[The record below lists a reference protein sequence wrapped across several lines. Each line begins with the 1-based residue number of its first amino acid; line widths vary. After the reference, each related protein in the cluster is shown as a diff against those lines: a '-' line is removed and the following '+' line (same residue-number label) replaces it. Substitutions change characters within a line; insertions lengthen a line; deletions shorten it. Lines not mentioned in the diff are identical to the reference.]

1 MQQYI
6 GPPIKPHTA
15 AALNQ
20 SVSVTD
26 IRVTWVNNYHLRFG
40 KCHAAHDVSLLAKTS
55 SFGKYVDRSAL
66 SVCLSVCHQFLSD
79 TITEKIL
86 QISS

>member
-15 AALNQ
+15 VALNQ

-40 KCHAAHDVSLLAKTS
+40 KCHAAHDVS
-55 SFGKYVDRSAL
+55 

>member
-40 KCHAAHDVSLLAKTS
+40 KCHAAHDVSYYLSIFGSPTARDAVTS
-55 SFGKYVDRSAL
+55 MRIAIAIY
-66 SVCLSVCHQFLSD
+66 
-79 TITEKIL
+79 
-86 QISS
+86 